1 MSSAGWLIGL
11 ILIAVVLLLVIAPLL
26 GRGRQR
32 PDALSDRQRERLR
45 VYYDRALRNIR
56 DLDEDHALG
65 KLDEDEYTAE
75 RAYWSERGIQAL
87 KALDQIATLNAGG
100 SAAVDGAAIAASA
113 PDDAAIDRAIDT
125 AIETAVRSAR
135 ERSAAGLGL

>member
-100 SAAVDGAAIAASA
+100 SAAVDGES
-113 PDDAAIDRAIDT
+113 DDAAIDRAIDT

>member
-1 MSSAGWLIGL
+1 MSTGGLLIGL
-11 ILIAVVLLLVIAPLL
+11 ILIAVILLLVIAPLL
-26 GRGRQR
+26 GRGRQQS
-32 PDALSDRQRERLR
+32 DALTDRQRERLR

-75 RAYWSERGIQAL
+75 RAYWAERGVQAL
-87 KALDQIATLNAGG
+87 KALDRIATLNADG
-100 SAAVDGAAIAASA
+100 SAAADGAAIAASA

-125 AIETAVRSAR
+125 AIENAVRSAR
-135 ERSAAGLGL
+135 ERSAAGIGL